1 MSETPGQLPAD
12 TGRRSRLSRI
22 APWRRKTW
30 PRQTDNREVGA
41 RREFWWDRFLP
52 PLVFLLLVLAVW
64 EGAVYLFETPPWLL
78 PAPSRIFQRFLL
90 SDTLWYHTALTL
102 LEAMSGFSLSAVI
115 GITLSAGIVH
125 SRFLERGVFP
135 YIIVSNSIPIIAI
148 IPLLTIWFG
157 FGISPKI
164 MIAAIITFFPIVTNT
179 TRGLKSADP
188 RILDFMH
195 SINATG
201 WQVFSKVQFPSA
213 LPYIFAA
220 FKIAAS
226 LSLVGAV
233 VGEFYGADRGLGFLV
248 ITSATQLKTDLLF
261 VSITVLAVLG
271 ISLFTLFGRLE
282 ARVSRGDVQ
291 TER

>member
-1 MSETPGQLPAD
+1 MTSSPETVDQVAQD
-12 TGRRSRLSRI
+12 AQER
-22 APWRRKTW
+22 
-30 PRQTDNREVGA
+30 
-41 RREFWWDRFLP
+41 WWERFVP
-52 PLVFLLLVLAVW
+52 PLLFLIVVLVIW
-64 EGAVYLFETPPWLL
+64 EGAVRLFDMPSWLL
-78 PAPSRIFQRFLL
+78 PAPSRIIQRFLR
-90 SDTLWYHTALTL
+90 SDTLWYHTTLTL
-102 LEAMSGFSLSAVI
+102 LEALSGFTLSAAL
-115 GITLSAGIVH
+115 GIMLSAGIVH

-188 RILDFMH
+188 RVLDFMH
-195 SINATG
+195 SINATR
-201 WQVFSKVQFPSA
+201 WEVFSKVQFPSA

-233 VGEFYGADRGLGFLV
+233 VGEFYGSDRGLGYLV
-248 ITSATQLKTDLLF
+248 ISSATQLQTDLLF

-271 ISLFTLFGRLE
+271 VTLFTFFGRLE
-282 ARVSRGDVQ
+282 ARVSRGDLQ